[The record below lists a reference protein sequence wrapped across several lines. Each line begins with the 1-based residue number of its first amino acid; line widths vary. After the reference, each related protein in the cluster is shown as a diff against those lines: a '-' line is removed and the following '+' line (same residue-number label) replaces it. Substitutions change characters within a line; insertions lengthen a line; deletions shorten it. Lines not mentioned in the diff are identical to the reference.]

1 MSNPNL
7 APAGA
12 TGAAAP
18 LRPDSDDPAMRLAR
32 PVVYTCLI
40 SSLIGAPARLP
51 AAAADAEVVRAEVQR
66 AKKAFSIAAGDAAIS
81 LDQFAEQAGVGVVFF
96 IEQVQGVRTQAI
108 AGEIEPRA
116 ALERMLANTVLRVAE
131 DPVSDIL
138 SVTRTAPALGS
149 TEAAPAT
156 GNTTV
161 SAKEKISTPL
171 PAKRRN
177 SVATVAG
184 WVALLLAP
192 ATLPGH
198 AAESTGSVEGR
209 VYNETTGTY
218 VANARMTIGN
228 AIEVFTDE
236 FGFYRLPAVPSGE
249 ARVKV
254 FYTGL
259 PTQERTIVVSAGQR
273 ATLDFSL
280 TRNGQGDPNAP
291 VQLDSFVVAA
301 SRDISAAALAVNEQ
315 RFTQNIKTVLSA
327 DSFGDIADGN
337 VGEFVK
343 FLPGVS
349 LGFSGGH
356 ASSISVGGMP
366 PESTPISID
375 GNRVASAAAETRAV
389 QLDQISINNMS
400 RVEVIRSQNPDSPAS
415 GIGGSVNLIPK
426 SAFERRSATYTGKV
440 YAVFRDHA
448 LKKGGPYDLIPNFEV
463 SAIVPVNAK
472 FGFAVNATHSETQSA
487 QYASTPVWVP
497 NTAATSANLPATS
510 PSLPYLA
517 RYEFADS
524 PKGTVRQSGGLSA
537 DWRVTPHDVI
547 SAGLQY
553 GYFNEQLNS
562 LPRDR
567 IILNPGRVV
576 SWGSDFTQGAVG
588 AGFAQLNYSTRDV
601 TGTTYQPNLRW
612 RHNGPIWR
620 MEAGG
625 AFSRSSYHDRNIDK
639 GFWGPLDAYRRN
651 LTIRFDHHNYLRP
664 GGITATDASG
674 QVVDTFAVDGYR
686 LETVGSNPVDRFDY
700 VRSANAFARRELALR
715 IPVTVKVGVD
725 ASSQTRDIR
734 SGATTYTFVG
744 PDGIAASPDDNVAR
758 WRSSVYDNRFAPW
771 GLAKQQGIS
780 SVSVYDTYRS
790 NPEYFSLTAAN
801 EVTGYRNRV
810 NASKRMTE
818 SIYAPYIRFD
828 LATLADRRLAITG
841 GVRFE
846 QTEFKGVGP
855 KIDPSAIYQ
864 RDAAGNIVR
873 NAAGA
878 PVVVAP
884 LASLAGTQLAYKER
898 GSSTER
904 SYGDLYPSINASYHF
919 RPNLIGRLSYAKS
932 IARPNL
938 NHILPSLNLPD
949 ETSTARTVTLTNP
962 NLEPWEAD
970 SYGVSLE
977 YYFSEQTAG
986 LLSARGYLRDIS
998 NFWGATTSPIT
1009 PDLIETY
1016 GLDPNI
1022 YGADRGYVVS
1032 TRRNVGDARVSG
1044 AEFEY
1049 RQNLTFLPQWASGF
1063 GVFANLTL
1071 QHLEG
1076 GTIADFTGFVQKTM
1090 NYGVTFNRSRFT
1102 GRVSVNERGRERRA
1116 IFTGAGVE
1124 AGTYDYMAPRLTV
1137 DLSAEYRI
1145 TRWLSAYTTV
1155 RNLFN
1160 TPEDLERYGPSTP
1173 GYAKLRQRTDFRPLW
1188 TAGLKGTF

>member
-7 APAGA
+7 ALAGGK
-12 TGAAAP
+12 GAHAP
-18 LRPDSDDPAMRLAR
+18 FRTDSDDPAMRLAR

-51 AAAADAEVVRAEVQR
+51 AAAANAEVVRAEVQR
-66 AKKAFSIAAGDAAIS
+66 AKKVFRVAAGDAAVA

-96 IEQVQGVRTQAI
+96 IDQVQGVRTHAI
-108 AGEIEPRA
+108 DVESEPRA
-116 ALERMLANTVLRVAE
+116 ALERMLANTVLRAVE
-131 DPVSDIL
+131 DPKSGIL
-138 SVTRTAPALGS
+138 SVTRIAPVQSDAEAASAETLTRAPAR
-149 TEAAPAT
+149 
-156 GNTTV
+156 
-161 SAKEKISTPL
+161 EKSSIH
-171 PAKRRN
+171 AKRRN
-177 SVATVAG
+177 PVATVAG
-184 WVALLLAP
+184 WVALLLGP
-192 ATLPGH
+192 ASLPGH

-228 AIEVFTDE
+228 AIEVFTDD
-236 FGFYRLPAVPSGE
+236 FGFYRLPTVPAGE

-273 ATLDFSL
+273 TTLDFSL
-280 TRNGQGDPNAP
+280 TPTGQGGDPYAP
-291 VQLDSFVVAA
+291 VKLDSFVVAA

-315 RFTQNIKTVLSA
+315 RFTQTIKTVLSA

-426 SAFERRSATYTGKV
+426 SAFERRTATYTGKV

-448 LKKGGPYDLIPNFEV
+448 LKKGGPYDLIPNLEV

-472 FGFAVNATHSETQSA
+472 FGFAINATHSETQSA

-537 DWRVTPHDVI
+537 DWRVTPHDVLT
-547 SAGLQY
+547 AGLQY
-553 GYFNEQLNS
+553 GYFNEQLNT

-567 IILNPGRVV
+567 VIINPGRVV
-576 SWGSDFTQGAVG
+576 SWGSDFTQGATG
-588 AGFAQLNYSTRDV
+588 TGFAQLNYSTRDI

-620 MEAGG
+620 MEIGG
-625 AFSRSSYHDRNIDK
+625 AFSRSSYHDRNVDK

-700 VRSANAFARRELALR
+700 VRSANAFARRELGLRVPIAL
-715 IPVTVKVGVD
+715 KVGVD

-734 SGATTYTFVG
+734 SGATTYTYIG
-744 PDGIAASPDDNVAR
+744 PDRAAASADDNVAR
-758 WRSSVYDNRFAPW
+758 WRSSVYDHRFAPW

-780 SVSVYDTYRS
+780 SVAVYDTYRS
-790 NPEYFSLTAAN
+790 NPEYFSLTPAN
-801 EVTGYRNRV
+801 EVTGYRNRT

-818 SIYAPYIRFD
+818 SIYAPYLRFD
-828 LATLADRRLAITG
+828 LTTLADRRLAITG

-864 RDAAGNIVR
+864 RDAVGNIVR
-873 NAAGA
+873 NASGQ
-878 PVVVAP
+878 PITIAP
-884 LASLAGTQLAYKER
+884 LASLAGTQLAYIER

-919 RPNLIGRLSYAKS
+919 LPNLIGRISYAKS

-977 YYFSEQTAG
+977 YYFSEKTAG

-998 NFWGATTSPIT
+998 NFWGASTSAIT
-1009 PDLIETY
+1009 ADLIETY

-1049 RQNLTFLPQWASGF
+1049 RQNLTFLPQWAAGF

-1090 NYGVTFNRSRFT
+1090 NYGVTFNRARFT
-1102 GRVSVNERGRERRA
+1102 GRASINERGRERRA

-1137 DLSAEYRI
+1137 DMSAEYRI

-1188 TAGLKGTF
+1188 TAGIKGTF